1 MKSTNTNP
9 DEKRDKAIGQFR
21 LALNGV
27 FEPFTFYGQD
37 VYIAQA
43 QIEIL
48 KMALA
53 LHRRL
58 NGEDIPIIK

>member
-1 MKSTNTNP
+1 MP
-9 DEKRDKAIGQFR
+9 DNKREHAIGQFR
-21 LALNGV
+21 LQLNGV

-37 VYIAQA
+37 IYIHQA
-43 QIEIL
+43 KIEVE

-58 NGEDIPIIK
+58 NGEDVPIIK